1 MYYYWREQ
9 QQRKSHFQLTQLNM
23 TNLTQLN
30 MTNSNQPKI
39 GRLHR
44 EDEGN
49 VKALKAICTD
59 SIPVMYLVEWVQTRP
74 SAYTTGDSWQDCPE
88 LSPSQVNQLLTPDY
102 RSMTMAEVKV
112 MQDKKNRVVNNI
124 IKFEEATSWVCWE
137 DREPHHGRRLVV
149 PTDTQ
154 LTNLNRLYTDLFY
167 YDTQMDNLMTTKYR
181 RDIERHIAR
190 FFPIGAP
197 FDTTKYPFLNP
208 DVYSA
213 EKAIKIAKN
222 EETSRRLKTNTAVSV
237 FMEHCSHA
245 VPELTRTTMEFV
257 GNTGYTQYTPD
268 CITET
273 VVDTADWFPVYI
285 SAIGG

>member
-1 MYYYWREQ
+1 MCLSFDMYNYWREQ

-23 TNLTQLN
+23 TN
-30 MTNSNQPKI
+30 SNQPKI
-39 GRLHR
+39 GHLLR
-44 EDEGN
+44 EHESN

-88 LSPSQVNQLLTPDY
+88 LSPSQVNQLLTPDC
-102 RSMTMAEVKV
+102 RSMTMAEIKV
-112 MQDKKNRVVNNI
+112 MQDKKNTVINKIN
-124 IKFEEATSWVCWE
+124 KFEHAMYDVCWE
-137 DREPHHGRRLVV
+137 DSGVPMVPDVHLV
-149 PTDTQ
+149 PTDAQ

-181 RDIERHIAR
+181 RDIERTI
-190 FFPIGAP
+190 IDEVSLGAP
-197 FDTTKYPFLNP
+197 LDNTKYPFLNP

-222 EETSRRLKTNTAVSV
+222 EETNRKLTTNTSVSV
-237 FMEHCSHA
+237 FMAHCSQA

-268 CITET
+268 CIMET
-273 VVDTADWFPVYI
+273 VVDTADWSPVYI

>member
-1 MYYYWREQ
+1 MYNYWREQ

-39 GRLHR
+39 GHLLR
-44 EDEGN
+44 EHESN

-59 SIPVMYLVEWVQTRP
+59 SIPVMYLVEWVQIYRYCT
-74 SAYTTGDSWQDCPE
+74 SSDTWQDCPE

-149 PTDTQ
+149 PTDAQ

-181 RDIERHIAR
+181 RDIERHIAD
-190 FFPIGAP
+190 ISDYLEGKC
-197 FDTTKYPFLNP
+197 DTTKYPFLNP

-222 EETSRRLKTNTAVSV
+222 EETSRRLRTNAAVSV
-237 FMEHCSHA
+237 FIEHCGQA

-257 GNTGYTQYTPD
+257 GNTGYTQYTPPT
-268 CITET
+268 CEKWEHVPPIMT
-273 VVDTADWFPVYI
+273 
-285 SAIGG
+285 SAIGGGY

>member
-1 MYYYWREQ
+1 LQGIPVGEEQ
-9 QQRKSHFQLTQLNM
+9 QQHEFHNSPN
-23 TNLTQLN
+23 QLN

-39 GRLHR
+39 GQLLR
-44 EDEGN
+44 EHENN

-59 SIPVMYLVEWVQTRP
+59 SIPVMYLVEWVQKHEPFIIT
-74 SAYTTGDSWQDCPE
+74 ADSWQDCPE
-88 LSPSQVNQLLTPDY
+88 LSPSQVNQLLTPDC
-102 RSMTMAEVKV
+102 RSMTMAEIKV
-112 MQDKKNRVVNNI
+112 MQDKKNTVINKI
-124 IKFEEATSWVCWE
+124 IKFEHAMYDVCRE
-137 DREPHHGRRLVV
+137 DSGDPMVPDVHLV
-149 PTDTQ
+149 PTDAQ
-154 LTNLNRLYTDLFY
+154 LTNLNRLYMNLFY

-181 RDIERHIAR
+181 REIEHDIAR

-237 FMEHCSHA
+237 FMEHCSQA

-268 CITET
+268 YIMET
-273 VVDTADWFPVYI
+273 VVDTEDWFPIYT

>member
-1 MYYYWREQ
+1 
-9 QQRKSHFQLTQLNM
+9 
-23 TNLTQLN
+23 

-88 LSPSQVNQLLTPDY
+88 LSPSQVNQLLTPDC
-102 RSMTMAEVKV
+102 RSMTMAEIKV
-112 MQDKKNRVVNNI
+112 MQDKKNTVINKIN
-124 IKFEEATSWVCWE
+124 KFEHAMYDVCWE
-137 DREPHHGRRLVV
+137 DSGVPMVPDVHLV
-149 PTDTQ
+149 PTDAQ

>member
-1 MYYYWREQ
+1 
-9 QQRKSHFQLTQLNM
+9 
-23 TNLTQLN
+23 

-39 GRLHR
+39 GQLLR
-44 EDEGN
+44 EHENN

-59 SIPVMYLVEWVQTRP
+59 SIPVMYLVEWVEKYVHSIT
-74 SAYTTGDSWQDCPE
+74 SDSWQDCPE
-88 LSPSQVNQLLTPDY
+88 LSPSQVNQLLTPDC
-102 RSMTMAEVKV
+102 RSMTMAEIKV
-112 MQDKKNRVVNNI
+112 MQDKKNTVINKI
-124 IKFEEATSWVCWE
+124 IKFEHAMYDVCRE
-137 DREPHHGRRLVV
+137 DSGDPMVPDVHLV
-149 PTDTQ
+149 PTDAQ
-154 LTNLNRLYTDLFY
+154 LTNLNRLYMNLFY

-181 RDIERHIAR
+181 RDIERSIVEFSDYLATKY
-190 FFPIGAP
+190 PEMV
-197 FDTTKYPFLNP
+197 DTTKYPFLNP

-237 FMEHCSHA
+237 FMEHCSQA

-268 CITET
+268 YIMET
-273 VVDTADWFPVYI
+273 VVDTEDWFPIYT

>member
-1 MYYYWREQ
+1 MYNYWREQ

-23 TNLTQLN
+23 TN
-30 MTNSNQPKI
+30 SNQPKI
-39 GRLHR
+39 GHLLR
-44 EDEGN
+44 EHESN

-59 SIPVMYLVEWVQTRP
+59 SIPVMYLVEWVEDPQGRWIT
-74 SAYTTGDSWQDCPE
+74 SDTWQDCPE

-112 MQDKKNRVVNNI
+112 MQDKKNRVINNI
-124 IKFEEATSWVCWE
+124 IKFENTMSWECLE
-137 DREPHHGRRLVV
+137 DRREPYLGAVRVV

-181 RDIERHIAR
+181 RDIERCIAELSDYLE
-190 FFPIGAP
+190 GKC
-197 FDTTKYPFLNP
+197 DTTKYPFLNL

-222 EETSRRLKTNTAVSV
+222 EETSRRLRTNAAVSV
-237 FMEHCSHA
+237 FIEHCGQA
-245 VPELTRTTMEFV
+245 VPELTRTMMEFV
-257 GNTGYTQYTPD
+257 GNTGYTQYTPPT
-268 CITET
+268 CEKWEHLPPMMT
-273 VVDTADWFPVYI
+273 
-285 SAIGG
+285 SAIGGGY

>member
-1 MYYYWREQ
+1 MICITIGEEQ

-23 TNLTQLN
+23 TNY
-30 MTNSNQPKI
+30 NQPKI

-44 EDEGN
+44 EDVGN

-59 SIPVMYLVEWVQTRP
+59 SIPVMYLVEWVEDPQTQGRWIT
-74 SAYTTGDSWQDCPE
+74 SDSWQDCPD

-112 MQDKKNRVVNNI
+112 MQDKKNRVINNI
-124 IKFEEATSWVCWE
+124 IKFDVALGHAFRYYAPGDAGYTP
-137 DREPHHGRRLVV
+137 DRFQHI
-149 PTDTQ
+149 PTDT

-181 RDIERHIAR
+181 RDIERSIIDQASL
-190 FFPIGAP
+190 GAP
-197 FDTTKYPFLNP
+197 LDTTKYPFLNP

-222 EETSRRLKTNTAVSV
+222 EETNQRLRTSAAVSV
-237 FMEHCSHA
+237 FIEHCGQA
-245 VPELTRTTMEFV
+245 VPELTRTMMEFV
-257 GNTGYTQYTPD
+257 GNTGYTQYTPPTCEKWEHLD
-268 CITET
+268 PIMT
-273 VVDTADWFPVYI
+273 
-285 SAIGG
+285 SAIGGAW